1 MANLLSYQE
10 ILNETALNQIPAFF
24 HNLPVLQ
31 RARCVCS
38 AAARPSDAWARF
50 GHCTP
55 NHTPPWSRH
64 TYSPTLTIPPSP
76 HTFTC
81 VWLSAIHRWRW
92 IFPEPGSSL
101 SYPRQRARREMEEDA
116 DWAHADLMMVTDENG
131 LPPHH
136 RIAPVFKVNRA
147 SEEEWK
153 ANALK
158 STNTLLDKLPRGDP
172 ETNMFTSLKTWLAM
186 IELAHSQALLRP
198 GGLEVIRA
206 WAQSATERQRS
217 ALNNLLL
224 KLTDHLTAT
233 RGITESK
240 VQFGPKKMAAREPVE
255 PPGCSL
261 GRPSSAP
268 IVHANQRNF
277 EKRVREAAAAQVAA
291 ANAMIAQRKANPEG
305 TKREIDTLKSTVP
318 IFGIAKIGS
327 LETTTQAQ
335 MRTVKSGV
343 TPTYARSLPS
353 LSGNPP
359 ASNFSRMIGGP
370 KWHGDSMYKRY
381 WQAADGHS
389 RAQQDAD
396 LCHVSGHL

>member
-224 KLTDHLTAT
+224 KGSPSRRSSLDRKRWP
-233 RGITESK
+233 RGSRSSHR
-240 VQFGPKKMAAREPVE
+240 AAR
-255 PPGCSL
+255 
-261 GRPSSAP
+261 SA
-268 IVHANQRNF
+268 
-277 EKRVREAAAAQVAA
+277 VRQARRLCTPTSA
-291 ANAMIAQRKANPEG
+291 I
-305 TKREIDTLKSTVP
+305 LKSACVRRQP
-318 IFGIAKIGS
+318 HRS
-327 LETTTQAQ
+327 RQ
-335 MRTVKSGV
+335 RT
-343 TPTYARSLPS
+343 R
-353 LSGNPP
+353 
-359 ASNFSRMIGGP
+359 
-370 KWHGDSMYKRY
+370 
-381 WQAADGHS
+381 
-389 RAQQDAD
+389 
-396 LCHVSGHL
+396 